1 MMKSAWWKSWVRA
14 AGLGQ
19 AHAQAMVDRFQNR
32 PAEELYD
39 CEKDPWNLH
48 NLAEDP
54 AHQTTRATLAET
66 LHQWMKDQGDLG
78 QETERTALQRQW
90 KNAPRADQATP

>member
-1 MMKSAWWKSWVRA
+1 MMKSAWWKSWIRA

-19 AHAQAMVDRFQNR
+19 THAQAMVDRFKNR

-39 CEKDPWNLH
+39 CENDPRKLH
-48 NLAEDP
+48 NLPEDP
-54 AHQTTRATLAET
+54 AHQTIRATLAKA
-66 LHQWMKDQGDLG
+66 LRQWLKDQGDLG
-78 QETERTALQRQW
+78 QETERMALQRQW

>member
-19 AHAQAMVDRFQNR
+19 THAQAMVDRFQNR

-39 CEKDPWNLH
+39 CESDPWNLH
-48 NLAEDP
+48 NLAEDI
-54 AHQTTRATLAET
+54 AYQTTKTTLTEA

-78 QETERTALQRQW
+78 QETERMALQRQW
-90 KNAPRADQATP
+90 